1 MTDVAHHTDRVVSS
15 PRHEEV
21 TDASGASIEA
31 GLTFSGRDESG
42 ARAEVIELDP
52 ARFDHPFYFGLQGH
66 PEYKSRPLAPS
77 PPFLAFVRAAAGLPA
92 QYPDLAQSA

>member
-1 MTDVAHHTDRVVSS
+1 MGGAIFCHSGQPVVEQLCAILS
-15 PRHEEV
+15 PLQ
-21 TDASGASIEA
+21 A

-92 QYPDLAQSA
+92 QHPDPLAAQSA